1 MSREDIYDHLAQV
14 YLGKRRKVEEKKK
27 KQFNAW
33 LVLNIFI
40 AVIIFTSV
48 FYGFTAFFTRHS
60 IALKKNIIFSLYSG
74 PLTMEYN
81 FKDAFTPSKSFAL
94 AIPSS
99 VKAGAYESFQFSIR
113 AKEEG
118 SPGIIKVV
126 FRNTR
131 NEVSS
136 YYVQNVG
143 KSWQDIDIPLEKFYQ
158 ITDWST
164 IVEVSFVLES
174 WNVENKRG
182 AVLIDEIC
190 FSGVKQPLS

>member
-1 MSREDIYDHLAQV
+1 
-14 YLGKRRKVEEKKK
+14 
-27 KQFNAW
+27 
-33 LVLNIFI
+33 IFI

-48 FYGFTAFFTRHS
+48 FYGFTAFFTRHGMTF
-60 IALKKNIIFSLYSG
+60 KKNIIFSLYNG

-94 AIPSS
+94 AIPSTIQPG
-99 VKAGAYESFQFSIR
+99 VYENFAFSIR
-113 AKEEG
+113 AKEDG
-118 SPGIIKVV
+118 APGIIKVV
-126 FRNTR
+126 FRNAK

-143 KSWQDIDIPLEKFYQ
+143 KSWQEVNIPLEKFYQ

-164 IVEVSFVLES
+164 IIDVSFVLES

-190 FSGVKQPLS
+190 FSGVKEPLS